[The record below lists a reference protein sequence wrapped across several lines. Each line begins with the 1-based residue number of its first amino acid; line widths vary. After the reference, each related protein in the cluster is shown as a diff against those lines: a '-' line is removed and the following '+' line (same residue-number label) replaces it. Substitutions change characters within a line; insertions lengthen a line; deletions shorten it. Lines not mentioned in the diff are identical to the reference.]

1 MKMFSRLAIWLA
13 ALLAAWFL
21 GTDAVWAQ
29 EANKTSLQGFVVTFS
44 RFLEAIVLPLLF
56 SIAFLYFIFNTAKYF
71 IFNGDE
77 DGAREEGKR
86 NAIYGVAA
94 FVFLISIW
102 AIVSIFLN
110 GLSLTRNRSL
120 CADYFELFSG
130 PCNENSGGTFTQ
142 PNINIGAG
150 TTGTGTGGTGIR
162 TGGTS
167 TGGSANG
174 GTGTGNGTGSG
185 SGTGGTGGSTP
196 GNDAPLA
203 ELIFGTGKDA
213 ASFNRSLATS
223 SALASTPSIA
233 ATATCVDGFNT
244 LKLSSGSEA
253 TQAAYLYFTN
263 KSGQK
268 RWRNITDQMS
278 SNLIRYDRDV
288 LDTIIQSGATNLH
301 LVHTHPDG
309 RVDGLGLAMTGHG
322 PSAADLRAMCTLNNP
337 AVTYVTV
344 DEAGVWTTT
353 HTAKTCPYTSNA
365 NNVLPTLET
374 YIALATLEAS
384 SRSTELT
391 DYLASALV
399 PTAQKTHFGSL
410 NKDNLA
416 SQTDTEILALSAPT
430 QAFATTT
437 ITRYPTVDAFCVGR

>member
-1 MKMFSRLAIWLA
+1 MKMFSRLAIWLT
-13 ALLAAWFL
+13 ALLTAWFL

-110 GLSLTRNRSL
+110 GLSLTRDRSL

-130 PCNENSGGTFTQ
+130 PCNENSGGSFTQ
-142 PNINIGAG
+142 SNINIGGG
-150 TTGTGTGGTGIR
+150 TTGTGTGGTGVR
-162 TGGTS
+162 TGGTG
-167 TGGSANG
+167 TGGGSG

-185 SGTGGTGGSTP
+185 SGTGGTGGGTP

-203 ELIFGTGKDA
+203 ELIFGTGKDV

-233 ATATCVDGFNT
+233 VTATCVDGFNT
-244 LKLSSGSEA
+244 LKLSSGSET

-268 RWRNITDQMS
+268 RWRNITDQMN

-288 LDTIIQSGATNLH
+288 LDTIIQSGATNLY

-309 RVDGLGLAMTGHG
+309 RANGLGLAMTGHG
-322 PSAADLRAMCTLNNP
+322 PSAADMRAMCTLNNP

-344 DEAGVWTTT
+344 DEAGLWTTT
-353 HTAKTCPYTSNA
+353 HTAKTCPYTNNA
-365 NNVLPTLET
+365 NNALPTLET
-374 YIALATLEAS
+374 YIALAALEAS
-384 SRSTELT
+384 SRSAELSA
-391 DYLASALV
+391 YLTSTLV
-399 PTAQKTHFGSL
+399 PAAQKNHFSTL
-410 NKDNLA
+410 DKTRLA
-416 SQTDTEILALSAPT
+416 SQTDAEILAQSVPVQT
-430 QAFATTT
+430 FATTT
-437 ITRYPTVDAFCVGR
+437 ITRYGSVDAFCTGR